1 MRIQTNKKEVP
12 FSVNAEIISVKALIC
27 FRLDLFIIGH
37 ADFNFY
43 KSLENYIIYKI
54 V

>member
-37 ADFNFY
+37 ADFYFY
-43 KSLENYIIYKI
+43 KCLKVI
-54 V
+54 